1 MRAIVMTI
9 LMLTCVSQ
17 YAQPQLLRYV
27 PEDDLTIIELSK
39 KLDEISGLA
48 IRTEGKL
55 FAHGDEEGKIFQ
67 LNLESG
73 EIEKWFEIGKKD
85 VEKDFEG
92 IAIVEEKFY
101 LVSSKGD
108 IYEFSEGEDEAEVAF
123 VKYETDLK
131 GKYDVEGLCYY
142 KSTQSLLLACKE
154 FPGKELDDS
163 RAVYSFNLKSK
174 RLDEEPRFIINLN
187 KLENK
192 WDVEKFKPSAITR
205 HPVSGSFF
213 ILGGKG
219 FIIIEVSADGKVIGE
234 MELSEKYHQQPEG
247 IIILDDLT
255 MVISD
260 EADKEKAT
268 LTFYPYHE

>member
-1 MRAIVMTI
+1 MRAIVMII
-9 LMLTCVSQ
+9 LLFAGISQ
-17 YAQPQLLRYV
+17 YAQSQLFRYV
-27 PEDDLTIIELSK
+27 PKDDLTTIKLSK

-48 IRTEGKL
+48 ISTDLKI
-55 FAHGDEEGKIFQ
+55 FTHGDEEGKIFQ
-67 LNLESG
+67 LNLKTG
-73 EIEKWFEIGKKD
+73 EIEKWFEIGDKD

-92 IAIVEEKFY
+92 ISIVKEKFY

-108 IYEFSEGEDEAEVAF
+108 IYEFIEGEDEAEVAF
-123 VKYETDLK
+123 EKYETDLK
-131 GKYDVEGLCYY
+131 GKYDVEGLCYDQ
-142 KSTQSLLLACKE
+142 STESLLLACKE

-163 RAVYSFNLKSK
+163 RAVYSFNLKAK

-205 HPVSGSFF
+205 HPETGSFF
-213 ILGGKG
+213 VLGGKG
-219 FIIIEVSADGKVIGE
+219 FIIIEISADGEVIGE
-234 MELSEKYHQQPEG
+234 MKLSEDYHRQPEG